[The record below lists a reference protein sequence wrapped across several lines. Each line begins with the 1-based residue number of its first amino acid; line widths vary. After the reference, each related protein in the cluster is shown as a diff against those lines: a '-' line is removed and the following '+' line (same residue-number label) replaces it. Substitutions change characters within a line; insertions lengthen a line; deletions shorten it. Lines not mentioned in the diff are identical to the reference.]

1 MSPGIRAC
9 EPAGR
14 GGRGPRAGN
23 LDWRPEEDGEQEAVV
38 GETSWAF
45 LLVGSFAALG
55 AAMALGTLAALLRY
69 RRTGTFPGSD
79 EVREVS
85 TGKVVALWIRVV
97 VGTVLAIVGI
107 VAIQR
112 AGIF

>member
-1 MSPGIRAC
+1 MCHVFVTVRRLDAAVGT
-9 EPAGR
+9 
-14 GGRGPRAGN
+14 PRALGV
-23 LDWRPEEDGEQEAVV
+23 DSEPERVGEQETVV

-79 EVREVS
+79 EVSEVS

>member
-1 MSPGIRAC
+1 
-9 EPAGR
+9 
-14 GGRGPRAGN
+14 
-23 LDWRPEEDGEQEAVV
+23 V

-55 AAMALGTLAALLRY
+55 AAMAAGTLAALLRY

-79 EVREVS
+79 EPAQLPR
-85 TGKVVALWIRVV
+85 GKLVALWARVGVGV
-97 VGTVLAIVGI
+97 VLTIVGI

-112 AGIF
+112 AGIL